1 MTNCGSR
8 TVSGF
13 NHILEDMFQYYV
25 KSIMSVCKVLVH
37 LLRSQVFSHVVASL
51 CDISGPVNMVSTF
64 LDLHEGHLKV
74 SQ

>member
-13 NHILEDMFQYYV
+13 NHILEEMFQYYV
-25 KSIMSVCKVLVH
+25 TNNECLVH

-51 CDISGPVNMVSTF
+51 CDISWP
-64 LDLHEGHLKV
+64 
-74 SQ
+74 SQYGEHIPGLA